1 METERQKQVLEQK
14 VNDLLA
20 VNPSHFLV
28 DIRIKPTNNIKVFV
42 DADEGIILSTL
53 VNYNRSLYKI
63 IEESGLYPDGNFSLE
78 VSSPGLDEP
87 IKIHRQYQKNIGRY
101 VEIILNDGTRK
112 EGKLIEATND
122 GIVIEFETG
131 KGKNKQIQNEAILLD
146 NIKSAT
152 IQVKFK

>member
-1 METERQKQVLEQK
+1 METERQKQVVEQK

-20 VNPSHFLV
+20 GNPSHFLV

-42 DADEGIILSTL
+42 DADEGINLSTL

-101 VEIILNDGTRK
+101 LEVILNDGTRK

-131 KGKNKQIQNEAILLD
+131 KGKNMQIQNESILLD

>member
-1 METERQKQVLEQK
+1 METERQKQVVEQK

-20 VNPSHFLV
+20 GNPTHFLV

-42 DADEGIILSTL
+42 DADEGINLSTL

-101 VEIILNDGTRK
+101 MEVVLNDGTRK

-131 KGKNKQIQNEAILLD
+131 KGKNKQIQNESILLD

>member
-1 METERQKQVLEQK
+1 
-14 VNDLLA
+14 
-20 VNPSHFLV
+20 
-28 DIRIKPTNNIKVFV
+28 
-42 DADEGIILSTL
+42 
-53 VNYNRSLYKI
+53 
-63 IEESGLYPDGNFSLE
+63 LE

-101 VEIILNDGTRK
+101 IEVILNDGTRK

-122 GIVIEFETG
+122 GIVIEYETG
-131 KGKNKQIQNEAILLD
+131 KGKTKQIQNESILLD

>member
-1 METERQKQVLEQK
+1 METERQKQVVEQK

-20 VNPSHFLV
+20 ANPSHFLV

-42 DADEGIILSTL
+42 DADEGINLSTL

-101 VEIILNDGTRK
+101 VEVILNDGTRK
-112 EGKLIEATND
+112 EGKLIEANND
-122 GIVIEFETG
+122 GIVIEFESG
-131 KGKNKQIQNEAILLD
+131 KGKNKQIQNESILLD